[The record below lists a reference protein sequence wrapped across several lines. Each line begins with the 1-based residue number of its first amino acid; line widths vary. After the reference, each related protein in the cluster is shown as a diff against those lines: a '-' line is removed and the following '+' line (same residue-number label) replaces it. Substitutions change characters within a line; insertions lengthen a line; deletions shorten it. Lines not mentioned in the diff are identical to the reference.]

1 VVLRGRAPALEIIGP
16 VGRTGGAFLFQER
29 LQMIDPFT
37 VLATAVGFA
46 IVASLMLAA
55 IEQ

>member
-1 VVLRGRAPALEIIGP
+1 
-16 VGRTGGAFLFQER
+16 
-29 LQMIDPFT
+29 MIDPFT
-37 VLATAVGFA
+37 AIAAALGFA